1 MLMSSK
7 LGWTPRV
14 KTCLLAAVLL
24 GLGTL
29 ASATEG
35 EVKKVDKAQGKVTIK
50 ASAIK
55 NLDMPAMTMVFR
67 ARPPSLL
74 DGVAE
79 GDKVNFEAD
88 KVDGQYIVTALKKR

>member
-1 MLMSSK
+1 
-7 LGWTPRV
+7 
-14 KTCLLAAVLL
+14 
-24 GLGTL
+24 
-29 ASATEG
+29 
-35 EVKKVDKAQGKVTIK
+35 
-50 ASAIK
+50 
-55 NLDMPAMTMVFR
+55 MPAMTMVFR

>member
-1 MLMSSK
+1 MSSM

-14 KTCLLAAVLL
+14 LVSALLL
-24 GLGTL
+24 GACAL
-29 ASATEG
+29 AGATEG
-35 EVKKVDKAQGKVTIK
+35 EVKKVDKAQGKITLK

-79 GDKVNFEAD
+79 GDKVDFEAD